1 MDNVTQRLFV
11 PTAEGQ
17 EMRSHLSYR
26 AKRELVC
33 QIAPRYREASSA
45 LKEVILDEFVAA
57 TGYARKY
64 AIRLLN
70 HPVDLKLTI
79 ERPRPP
85 HYGPAVQQ
93 ALHLAWTAA
102 NHICAKRLIP
112 FLPLLVES
120 LERHG
125 HLHLS
130 EECRSQLL
138 SMSPATADRILRPYR
153 KQERHG
159 LSTTRAGT
167 LLKKQIPIRTFQDWN
182 EAKAGFMEADLVAHC
197 GHQTDGSFLYTLT
210 LTDIATGWTEFLPL
224 LNRTQEAV
232 VAALKRMQ
240 HLLPFP
246 MLGIDT
252 DNGAEFIN
260 VELMAYCEQAHLTFT
275 RGRPRHSNDQCY
287 VEQKNGQIVRQVV
300 GYDRFTGELAY
311 RQLTELY
318 RALRVYVNCFQ
329 PSMKLQTKKREG
341 SKVRRTYDQAQ
352 TPMQRLLA
360 SDAVPPNKQ
369 QELLRITQAL
379 DPLRLLRQLEQLQKA
394 LFQHAIKPGA
404 ASPSLEDS
412 STLPFSVKLVT
423 SEQVPANGI
432 PGTAPSL
439 LKKERRRRYRRSGR
453 PHNWRTRTDPFEGE
467 WEQISSWLLANP
479 ELTGVDIF
487 HKLEQLSPGRYRP
500 TQVRTLQRGLGKLR
514 ERLLVTF
521 NDQWGE
527 EVVNGHTPTP
537 ELRGEIVAG
546 IC

>member
-11 PTAEGQ
+11 PTAEGK

-26 AKRELVC
+26 AKRELLC

-45 LKEVILDEFVAA
+45 FKEVILDEFVAA

-85 HYGPAVQQ
+85 HYGPEVHQ
-93 ALHLAWTAA
+93 ALHLTWTAA

-125 HLHLS
+125 HLQLS

-153 KQERHG
+153 KQGQHG
-159 LSTTRAGT
+159 LSTTRSGT

-232 VAALKRMQ
+232 VAALKRVQ

-252 DNGAEFIN
+252 ANGAEFIN
-260 VELMAYCEQAHLTFT
+260 VELMAYCEQAHITFT

-287 VEQKNGQIVRQVV
+287 VEQKNGQIVR
-300 GYDRFTGELAY
+300 GCGRLRSLRWGTCLPAAH
-311 RQLTELY
+311 
-318 RALRVYVNCFQ
+318 RALSRAAGVGQLLSAFDETANQ
-329 PSMKLQTKKREG
+329 AARGQEG
-341 SKVRRTYDQAQ
+341 
-352 TPMQRLLA
+352 TPY
-360 SDAVPPNKQ
+360 
-369 QELLRITQAL
+369 LR
-379 DPLRLLRQLEQLQKA
+379 
-394 LFQHAIKPGA
+394 
-404 ASPSLEDS
+404 S
-412 STLPFSVKLVT
+412 S
-423 SEQVPANGI
+423 
-432 PGTAPSL
+432 
-439 LKKERRRRYRRSGR
+439 
-453 PHNWRTRTDPFEGE
+453 
-467 WEQISSWLLANP
+467 ANP
-479 ELTGVDIF
+479 DAT
-487 HKLEQLSPGRYRP
+487 
-500 TQVRTLQRGLGKLR
+500 
-514 ERLLVTF
+514 
-521 NDQWGE
+521 
-527 EVVNGHTPTP
+527 TP
-537 ELRGEIVAG
+537 
-546 IC
+546 CF

>member
-1 MDNVTQRLFV
+1 
-11 PTAEGQ
+11 
-17 EMRSHLSYR
+17 MRSHLSYR
-26 AKRELVC
+26 AKRELLC

-93 ALHLAWTAA
+93 ALYLAWTAT

-112 FLPLLVES
+112 FLPMLVES

-138 SMSPATADRILRPYR
+138 SMSPATADRILRSYR

-182 EAKAGFMEADLVAHC
+182 ETKAGFMEADLVAHC

-329 PSMKLQTKKREG
+329 PSMKLQTKQREG

-369 QELLRITQAL
+369 QELLRVTQAL
-379 DPLRLLRQLEQLQKA
+379 DPLRLLQQLEQLQKA
-394 LFQHAIKPGA
+394 FFQHAVKPGA
-404 ASPSLEDS
+404 ASLSQEGS

-423 SEQVPANGI
+423 SEQVPADGI

-439 LKKERRRRYRRSGR
+439 LKKERRRRYQRSGR
-453 PHNWRTRTDPFEGE
+453 PHNWRTRKDPFEGE

-487 HKLEQLSPGRYRP
+487 HKLEQLFPGRYRP

-514 ERLLVTF
+514 GRLLVTF
-521 NDQWGE
+521 TDQWGE